1 MSTDAFAPAS
11 FPRLHAAAAAP
22 EREQARL
29 RGYADGHAEGYR
41 AALAAAAVANAEADA
56 ARAEREAESA
66 RSVDDAVRALQAAAR
81 ALAERERELTGAAR
95 AQVFARAV
103 ELAEVILGAELADG
117 DASATAALRRATA
130 AAGAS
135 EAHEIRLNPDD
146 LAVLDRLG
154 APTAGLVLVPDVT
167 LARGDAVVAREDGLV
182 DARIGAALER
192 ARRAV
197 EAGS

>member
-11 FPRLHAAAAAP
+11 YPRLHPAATAP
-22 EREQARL
+22 EREQARV

-41 AALAAAAVANAEADA
+41 AALAAAAVANAAADA
-56 ARAEREAESA
+56 ARAEREAELSRA
-66 RSVDDAVRALQAAAR
+66 VDDAVRALQAAAR
-81 ALAERERELTGAAR
+81 VLSERERELTEASR

-103 ELAEVILGAELADG
+103 ELAELILGAELDDG

-130 AAGAS
+130 SAGGA
-135 EAHEIRLNPDD
+135 EPQEIRLNPDD
-146 LAVLDRLG
+146 VAVLDRLG
-154 APTAGLVLVPDVT
+154 APTAGLVLVPDAT
-167 LARGDAVVAREDGLV
+167 LARGDAVVVQEDGLV
-182 DARIGAALER
+182 DARIGAALDR